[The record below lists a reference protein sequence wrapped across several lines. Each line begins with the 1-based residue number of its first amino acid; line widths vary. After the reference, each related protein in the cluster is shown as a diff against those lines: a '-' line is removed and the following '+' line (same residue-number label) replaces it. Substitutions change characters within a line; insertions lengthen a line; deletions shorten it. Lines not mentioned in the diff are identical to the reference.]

1 MARITCPH
9 CSEKINLA
17 TTNAGRYQCPYCDK
31 FFNIAKKQTKPKSV
45 EIRTNSMQTPNNMQT
60 PEFNPDDVVLPKS
73 TMFWHNTKLVILT
86 PPGFFFFVYGLINV
100 IQGYGDGFRILL
112 GLIILLLG
120 SLLMIPA
127 FYNSRDVKNKKTEYM
142 LKATNQIMPGQT
154 ITNPSRSLLSKI
166 LVTLFI
172 MAIIGLL
179 IYVIIILIGYLLI
192 ILALG
197 SLFN

>member
-1 MARITCPH
+1 
-9 CSEKINLA
+9 
-17 TTNAGRYQCPYCDK
+17 
-31 FFNIAKKQTKPKSV
+31 
-45 EIRTNSMQTPNNMQT
+45 
-60 PEFNPDDVVLPKS
+60 
-73 TMFWHNTKLVILT
+73 
-86 PPGFFFFVYGLINV
+86 
-100 IQGYGDGFRILL
+100 
-112 GLIILLLG
+112 
-120 SLLMIPA
+120 
-127 FYNSRDVKNKKTEYM
+127 VKNKKTEYM

-154 ITNPSRSLLSKI
+154 INNPSRSLLSKI